1 MMTISLSRPGRES
14 DSEAEDIAHA
24 EKLLQVKAVLEEVIF
39 FHFKLFTYSHFSYVS
54 HKCNASTVD
63 LVVMH

>member
-14 DSEAEDIAHA
+14 DSEAEDFAHA

-39 FHFKLFTYSHFSYVS
+39 FHFKLFT
-54 HKCNASTVD
+54 
-63 LVVMH
+63 